1 MEEFLSKDGSVTIL
15 LFCFL
20 LTLTIVSTF
29 WGFGKVTV
37 NIQGNRKRAIGR

>member
-1 MEEFLSKDGSVTIL
+1 MEEFLIEDGSVTIL

-29 WGFGKVTV
+29 GVLEKVTV